1 MPLNNE
7 QLLDIYYDMVKIRK
21 FEEEVESYKE
31 KGHIQGWIHLS
42 IGQEA
47 ANAGV
52 VKALRPSDYKF
63 PDHRG
68 HGESLMCGTDAKLI
82 MAEIFG
88 KATGINRGR
97 GGSMHINDI
106 AVRNMG
112 FNGIQGSTL
121 VTALGTAFASQYKGK
136 DDVSVVFMG
145 DGTLGEGACHE
156 SMNLAATWKLPL
168 IYILINNM
176 YAIST
181 RYDLAHPQKQL
192 ATWADGYGVPNE
204 IVDGN
209 DVELVYEATQ
219 RAADR
224 ARRGDGPTL
233 LELMSYRWQGTFD
246 KAEDSKWRP
255 KEEQDAWKDQCPI
268 RRLKDKLLNRSICAE
283 KIAAI
288 EDKVS
293 AEIEDAVKFSVE
305 SPDPEP
311 EEALEHVYAGREVE
325 R

>member
-1 MPLNNE
+1 
-7 QLLDIYYDMVKIRK
+7 MVKIRK

-255 KEEQDAWKDQCPI
+255 KEEQDAWKDQCPQ
-268 RRLKDKLLNRSICAE
+268 RRLPRS
-283 KIAAI
+283 KTRYRL
-288 EDKVS
+288 K
-293 AEIEDAVKFSVE
+293 
-305 SPDPEP
+305 
-311 EEALEHVYAGREVE
+311 
-325 R
+325 

>member
-1 MPLNNE
+1 
-7 QLLDIYYDMVKIRK
+7 
-21 FEEEVESYKE
+21 
-31 KGHIQGWIHLS
+31 
-42 IGQEA
+42 
-47 ANAGV
+47 
-52 VKALRPSDYKF
+52 
-63 PDHRG
+63 
-68 HGESLMCGTDAKLI
+68 
-82 MAEIFG
+82 
-88 KATGINRGR
+88 
-97 GGSMHINDI
+97 
-106 AVRNMG
+106 
-112 FNGIQGSTL
+112 

>member
-1 MPLNNE
+1 
-7 QLLDIYYDMVKIRK
+7 
-21 FEEEVESYKE
+21 
-31 KGHIQGWIHLS
+31 
-42 IGQEA
+42 
-47 ANAGV
+47 
-52 VKALRPSDYKF
+52 
-63 PDHRG
+63 
-68 HGESLMCGTDAKLI
+68 
-82 MAEIFG
+82 
-88 KATGINRGR
+88 
-97 GGSMHINDI
+97 
-106 AVRNMG
+106 
-112 FNGIQGSTL
+112 
-121 VTALGTAFASQYKGK
+121 
-136 DDVSVVFMG
+136 
-145 DGTLGEGACHE
+145 
-156 SMNLAATWKLPL
+156 
-168 IYILINNM
+168 M

>member
-121 VTALGTAFASQYKGK
+121 VTALGTAFASQHEPG
-136 DDVSVVFMG
+136 G
-145 DGTLGEGACHE
+145 DLETPPHL
-156 SMNLAATWKLPL
+156 
-168 IYILINNM
+168 YI
-176 YAIST
+176 
-181 RYDLAHPQKQL
+181 
-192 ATWADGYGVPNE
+192 
-204 IVDGN
+204 
-209 DVELVYEATQ
+209 
-219 RAADR
+219 
-224 ARRGDGPTL
+224 
-233 LELMSYRWQGTFD
+233 
-246 KAEDSKWRP
+246 
-255 KEEQDAWKDQCPI
+255 DQQ
-268 RRLKDKLLNRSICAE
+268 
-283 KIAAI
+283 
-288 EDKVS
+288 
-293 AEIEDAVKFSVE
+293 
-305 SPDPEP
+305 
-311 EEALEHVYAGREVE
+311 HVRNFHSL
-325 R
+325 